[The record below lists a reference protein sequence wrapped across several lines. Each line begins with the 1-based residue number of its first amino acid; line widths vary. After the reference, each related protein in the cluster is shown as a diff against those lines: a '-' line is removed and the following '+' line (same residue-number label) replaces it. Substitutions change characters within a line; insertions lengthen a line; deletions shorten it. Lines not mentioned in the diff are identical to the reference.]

1 MDNKNKELINYFFKV
16 IGDER
21 FIRILENFS
30 NGEGYG
36 IENVGVYLLMTTN
49 SGKKITLEMRV

>member
-16 IGDER
+16 MGDEQ
-21 FIRILENFS
+21 FIRILEKFS

-36 IENVGVYLLMTTN
+36 IE
-49 SGKKITLEMRV
+49 ITV